1 MRLILAHPSLETRL
15 LRADIRNDLRRGH
28 RAEGEGGDGG
38 RDFYVPFWSD
48 AKQHVRGF
56 SDLRTETA
64 GRVEASAQRR
74 RLYPML
80 SEGFLRWWEERR
92 RRRNEPF
99 TLLERP
105 VRGRAVIEG
114 LGVIKVEN
122 NLSFQIGDD
131 GLRIVYPYFCDEPEL
146 TVDAARMGLW
156 LMSQAL
162 PDFRVE
168 DMRILDVVRGIS
180 FSIEEA
186 PLTGAEEAE
195 LRAHYRLLL
204 TRWNELRATYD

>member
-1 MRLILAHPSLETRL
+1 MRLVLAHPSLETKL
-15 LRADIRNDLRRGH
+15 LRADIRNDLRRGN
-28 RAEGEGGDGG
+28 RIEGEGGDGG

-48 AKQHVRGF
+48 AKQHVRGL
-56 SDLRTETA
+56 SDLRIETT

-80 SEGFLRWWEERR
+80 AEGFLNWWEERR

-105 VRGRAVIEG
+105 VRGRAVIES
-114 LGVIKVEN
+114 LGVVRVEN

-146 TVDAARMGLW
+146 NIATARIGLW

-162 PDFRVE
+162 PDFRIE

-180 FSIEEA
+180 FSIEEG
-186 PLTGAEEAE
+186 PLTGTEETE
-195 LRAHYRLLL
+195 LRGHYGRLLA
-204 TRWNELRATYD
+204 RWHELRATYD